1 MALETEVKI
10 RITQEE
16 LDPIRARLKELGAR
30 CLSPRT
36 EEKNLL
42 LISPTETWRHAVAQF
57 ASALSEKRSP

>member
-16 LDPIRARLKELGAR
+16 LALFALALRNWELVA
-30 CLSPRT
+30 SHP
-36 EEKNLL
+36 EKKRRIFS
-42 LISPTETWRHAVAQF
+42 LISPTGTWKHAVARF